1 MVSVIETF
9 DDSVLGPEGHST
21 AHLGS
26 PLFGLVGSPGT
37 RLFAGPTRSMG
48 PETFADHERRL
59 GVLDLDRCTPQALR
73 ETVRASG
80 LRGRGGAGFPSATK
94 LEVAAASPGTPI
106 VVVNA
111 SEGEPASRKDRTLLE
126 LRPHLILDGACVAA
140 TAVGASEII
149 VYSHRAHQ
157 RANASLERALGE
169 RRDAGRDIVPIRVI
183 DAPDRYVAGETSAVV
198 SYLSGTGALPRRGA
212 QPAARV
218 GIANRPTVVN
228 NAETLA
234 HLALIAR
241 FGPTW
246 FTRVGPPEA
255 PGSTLITLAGS
266 VAVPGL
272 VVELLGPV
280 TIGDVLQSVGGLD
293 TVPRAVLLGGYA
305 GNWISGEAAWR
316 TPLERHRL
324 DALGL
329 SLGCGLVAVLNED
342 DCGLVQTA
350 RLLRW
355 MAGQSSGQCGPCVFG
370 LPVLAQLVDDIT
382 TGKSRRVDLRRLRVH
397 AASIRGRGACGH
409 PTGAVNLVES
419 ALETFGPELAMHL
432 RGEVCDT
439 LDGPTSFPLPPGTGE
454 GL

>member
-1 MVSVIETF
+1 MGSETLA
-9 DDSVLGPEGHST
+9 S
-21 AHLGS
+21 
-26 PLFGLVGSPGT
+26 
-37 RLFAGPTRSMG
+37 
-48 PETFADHERRL
+48 HERRL
-59 GVLDLDRCTPQALR
+59 GIVDLNHVTPQALR
-73 ETVRASG
+73 DTIRASG
-80 LRGRGGAGFPSATK
+80 LRGRGGAGFPTAIK
-94 LEVAAASPGTPI
+94 LDVAAASPGTPI

-126 LRPHLILDGACVAA
+126 LRPHLILDGANVAA
-140 TAVGASEII
+140 AAVGADEIV
-149 VYSHRAHQ
+149 VYFHRTHQ
-157 RANASLERALGE
+157 RSNAALERALGE
-169 RRDAGRDIVPIRVI
+169 RRDAGRDNVRVRVI

-218 GIANRPTVVN
+218 GVANRPTVVN
-228 NAETLA
+228 NAETFA

-246 FTRVGPPEA
+246 FSQVGPPEA

-272 VVELLGPV
+272 VVEILGPV
-280 TIGDVLQSVGGLD
+280 TIGHVLESVGGLD
-293 TVPRAVLLGGYA
+293 TVPRAVLLGGY
-305 GNWISGEAAWR
+305 GGTWISGAAAWR

-329 SLGCGLVAVLNED
+329 SLGCGLVAVLNEEA
-342 DCGLVQTA
+342 CGLVETA

-355 MAGQSSGQCGPCVFG
+355 LAGQSSGQCGPCVFG
-370 LPVLAQLVDDIT
+370 LPALAQLVDDIVN
-382 TGKSRRVDLRRLRVH
+382 GKSRRADLRRLRGH

-419 ALETFGPELAMHL
+419 ALETFAPELAMHL
-432 RGEVCDT
+432 RGEVCDA
-439 LDGPTSFPLPPGTGE
+439 LDGPTPFPLPHEPGVGR
-454 GL
+454 